1 MLKEGSSEIIPER
14 DSIKSLFMKYQFN
27 EIFPLL
33 IKWKNNAKTPFGP
46 DLLDLASARP

>member
-1 MLKEGSSEIIPER
+1 MSLNCSMLKEESSEIIPER

-33 IKWKNNAKTPFGP
+33 IKQEKIMLK
-46 DLLDLASARP
+46 LLLVPIC